1 MNIAAAYE
9 QAMATV
15 IREFY
20 APVDGTVI
28 RCWQNLRRD
37 AMWSDA
43 GGVDKAAQ
51 TIDLRAAP
59 PVSDEDQINMTTAL
73 SLECFSKT
81 ADDRD
86 HAIIA
91 AMYDAVQS
99 AADALHYQF
108 TFRPTDTPELT
119 RFLAVM
125 AEEIDGTFGFGGLT
139 YGDSTAPYDDN
150 GYSAIGMSLILHY
163 SRQATA

>member
-9 QAMATV
+9 QAVATV

-20 APVDGTVI
+20 APGDGTVI

-37 AMWSDA
+37 ALWSDA

-51 TIDLRAAP
+51 TIDIRAAP
-59 PVSDEDQINMTTAL
+59 PVSDEDQVNLSTAL
-73 SLECFSKT
+73 SIECFCKA

-91 AMYDAVQS
+91 AMYEAAQS
-99 AADALHYQF
+99 AMDALHSQF
-108 TFRPTDTPELT
+108 TLRPTSTPELT
-119 RFLAVM
+119 RFEAVM
-125 AEEIDGTFGFGGLT
+125 TKEIGPTFTLGGFT
-139 YGDSTAPYDDN
+139 YGDSTAPYNDA
-150 GYSAIGMSLILHY
+150 GYNAIGMSLVLHY

>member
-1 MNIAAAYE
+1 VNIAAAYE
-9 QAMATV
+9 QAVATV

-20 APVDGTVI
+20 APGDGVVI

-37 AMWSDA
+37 ALWSDA

-51 TIDLRAAP
+51 SIDIRAAP
-59 PVSDEDQINMTTAL
+59 PVSDEDQVNMTTAL
-73 SLECFSKT
+73 SVECFCKA

-91 AMYDAVQS
+91 AMYDAAQS
-99 AADALHYQF
+99 AMDALHYQF
-108 TFRPTDTPELT
+108 VIGPTGDELT

-125 AEEIDGTFGFGGLT
+125 ADEIGGTFGFGGFT
-139 YGDSTAPYDDN
+139 YGDSTAPYNDA
-150 GYSAIGMSLILHY
+150 GYNAIGMSLILHY

>member
-1 MNIAAAYE
+1 MNVAAAYE
-9 QAMATV
+9 QAFAT
-15 IREFY
+15 ILREFY
-20 APVDGTVI
+20 SPVAGTVI
-28 RCWQNLRRD
+28 RCWQNLRSD
-37 AMWSDA
+37 AVWSDRN
-43 GGVDKAAQ
+43 GVDRVAQ

-73 SLECFSKT
+73 SIECFSKT

-91 AMYDAVQS
+91 AMYDAAQS
-99 AADALHYQF
+99 AADILHYQF
-108 TFRPTDTPELT
+108 TFRPASTPELT

-125 AEEIDGTFGFGGLT
+125 AAEVGGTFGFGGLT

-150 GYSAIGMSLILHY
+150 GFSAIGLSLILHY